1 MAAFNGGQ
9 ILAKCS
15 LQENTRIIKRILH
28 YHWNHDKFMFQ
39 DLCVP
44 RLDERKQFILDDNE
58 EIGHFGKGCTLAK
71 VYKWYF

>member
-1 MAAFNGGQ
+1 
-9 ILAKCS
+9 
-15 LQENTRIIKRILH
+15 
-28 YHWNHDKFMFQ
+28 MFQ